1 MVNNVNGVLTEVVSK
16 NKPYTEQLRDYPPS
30 VKLVFKTLE
39 SNGTM
44 TLSDIEKETYL
55 PYRTVRYAVKRL
67 KEGGF
72 VARIFHIEDAR
83 QSLYRLA
90 K

>member
-1 MVNNVNGVLTEVVSK
+1 MIGGVAEEVSPNDHSIDK
-16 NKPYTEQLRDYPPS
+16 LRGYPPS

-39 SNGTM
+39 TNGKM
-44 TLSDIEKETYL
+44 TLSDIERSTYL
-55 PYRTVRYAVKRL
+55 PYRTARYAVKRL

-72 VARIFHIEDAR
+72 VERIFHIEDAR
-83 QSLYRLA
+83 QSLYRLT

>member
-1 MVNNVNGVLTEVVSK
+1 MISGVTEETSHNDHSIEK
-16 NKPYTEQLRDYPPS
+16 LRGYPPS

-39 SNGTM
+39 NNGKM
-44 TLSDIEKETYL
+44 TLGDIERSTYL
-55 PYRTVRYAVKRL
+55 PYRTARYAVKRL

-72 VARIFHIEDAR
+72 VERIFHIEDAR
-83 QSLYRLA
+83 QSLYRLT